1 MQCSDKALR
10 IAATRRTKACGIA
23 TPNRLRPRPSDCRIF
38 VVSHIFSETRSMRMR
53 PVLILAFLGACTGQI
68 ASVSTGKA
76 RFAEYPDALFA
87 ALKTACDGPA
97 QSFARPE
104 PDLVECREYL
114 PPGPTAAIILK
125 YDGTIRDLPQ
135 LVIRFRARADDSG
148 YLVENEVF
156 LNVPQKSGAPLHVRQ
171 DDARVGRTLN
181 ALYRHSGG
189 VPE

>member
-1 MQCSDKALR
+1 M
-10 IAATRRTKACGIA
+10 
-23 TPNRLRPRPSDCRIF
+23 RL
-38 VVSHIFSETRSMRMR
+38 R
-53 PVLILAFLGACTGQI
+53 PVLILVLLGACTGQV
-68 ASVSTGKA
+68 ASVSSGKA

-97 QSFARPE
+97 QSFSRPE

-114 PPGPTAAIILK
+114 PPEPTAAIILK
-125 YDGTIRDLPQ
+125 YNGTIQDLPQ
-135 LVIRFRARADDSG
+135 LVIRFRARTDNSG

-171 DDARVGRTLN
+171 TDLRVNRTLD